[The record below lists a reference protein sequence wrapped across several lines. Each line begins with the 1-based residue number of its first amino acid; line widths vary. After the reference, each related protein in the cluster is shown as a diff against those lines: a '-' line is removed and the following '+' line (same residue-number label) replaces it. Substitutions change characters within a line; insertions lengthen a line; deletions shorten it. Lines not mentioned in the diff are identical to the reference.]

1 MLSHGS
7 TPFVGGKLL
16 ASVVAWS
23 AVTMLWPVPA
33 LPQPQIAASAAPAA
47 SPAAPSEAG
56 WIRERMPGAHL
67 TSVLAQDGEGAGTL
81 FGLNLYDRGYG
92 FGFSAVQV
100 TRSINAGATW
110 EVVDGDLRAG
120 IGSDHRIRAMALP
133 DPATLLAAFCARNG
147 GDPAMRVSYDGGH
160 AWSIVPS
167 PAACLV
173 VLYAGTD
180 LAGSLLAV
188 DEERGLWTAPGP
200 GSAWQRH
207 GTLPAQG
214 AVNVLPGSSPRLLFI
229 DQSQEHLFASD
240 DLGQSWSDIKPG
252 PGFSVQG
259 AVAFK
264 DGRTILVCSPSEGIL
279 SRSEDRGAT
288 WSVVATQQ
296 VCGEFVAEPARSSSF
311 ALLHNESLAT
321 FFDRGGASRTLRT
334 LPFVVAR
341 MLAVPGPSGT
351 RYLAFPAAAG
361 EPLRI
366 SDDHGVTWS
375 AVAQGPTAWAMGE
388 LSEGADGTVLAAP
401 DLLRGSSQA
410 LIWRQ
415 GEGWSV
421 APPEL
426 DFALSAVLSP
436 TEPGLGVALVYGDT
450 GILRTTDG
458 GRTWEASGAD
468 VIPDG
473 HGLWFGA
480 IWPHPSEGR
489 RFFSTVGT
497 FDANSDEYSTFLVS
511 EDGGLSWRV
520 PTGLGGKAV
529 GDVAFDPVDGLLGLA
544 SVSGDDGIFS
554 LPHLYGTADGG
565 LTWAVLPA
573 GSGHRF
579 GPVAVGGRHFY
590 ALDLS
595 SGMLRSDDAGSTWR
609 VVGPRLPFS
618 ERLRVDPADP
628 LHVLALSSGPGLIET
643 RDGWKS
649 WRIDPTFGYALGA
662 GDALFLASHPGALVV
677 SSYEY
682 GLRSRGW
689 HTESCAGSTGQLC
702 LGDRFTV
709 EALWRVHA
717 GRGGWGRATP
727 LTRDTG
733 FFWFFDAANLEI
745 ITKTLDGCAAF
756 DRLWF
761 FAAGL
766 TDVAT
771 TLTVR
776 DTWSGA
782 TRSYTNSGGT
792 AFAPVLDTGAFRT
805 CDAPG
810 PATASTSSGSR
821 IAPAPPRS
829 TPAAGCDGP
838 QSLCLRNGRFRV
850 EARWRTVSGASGSG
864 IPTSVTA
871 DTGFFW
877 FFTPNNVEVVVK
889 VLDGCA
895 LNGHFWVFSSGLTDV
910 EVTLMVTDTKTGVAH
925 EYRNPAGTPYRP
937 IQDTQ
942 AFATCSD

>member
-1 MLSHGS
+1 MQRQPSHHMLSRFIEG
-7 TPFVGGKLL
+7 
-16 ASVVAWS
+16 VVAWS
-23 AVTMLWPVPA
+23 AVMLLWPVAA
-33 LPQPQIAASAAPAA
+33 LPQPQSMFAST
-47 SPAAPSEAG
+47 APSEAG

-67 TSVLAQDGEGAGTL
+67 PGVLAQDGEGAGTL
-81 FGLNLYDRGYG
+81 FGLSLYDRGYG
-92 FGFSAVQV
+92 FGFSAFQV
-100 TRSINAGATW
+100 TRSIDAGGTW

-120 IGSDHRIRAMALP
+120 IDSDHRVRAVVLP

-147 GDPAMRVSYDGGH
+147 GDPTMRVSYDGGH
-160 AWSIVPS
+160 VWSSVPS

-173 VLYAGTD
+173 ALYAGAD
-180 LAGSLLAV
+180 LSGSLLAV
-188 DEERGLWTAPGP
+188 DEERGLWTAPTL

-207 GTLPAQG
+207 GTLPTQG
-214 AVNVLPGSSPRLLFI
+214 AVHVLPGSSPRLLFV
-229 DQSQEHLFASD
+229 DQGQERLLASD
-240 DLGQSWSDIKPG
+240 DLGQSWNDITPG
-252 PGFSVQG
+252 RVGFSVQQ

-264 DGRTILVCSPSEGIL
+264 DGRTILMCADSVGTF

-288 WSVVATQQ
+288 WSVLATVQR
-296 VCGEFVAEPARSSSF
+296 CGEFVAEPARSSSF
-311 ALLHNESLAT
+311 ALLHHESLAT
-321 FFDRGGASRTLRT
+321 FCEGGGASRTLRT
-334 LPFVVAR
+334 LPFAVAR

-375 AVAQGPTAWAMGE
+375 AVAQSPTTWAMGE
-388 LSEGADGTVLAAP
+388 LSEGADGAVLAAP

-415 GEGWSV
+415 GEGWAV
-421 APPEL
+421 APPAL
-426 DFALSAVLSP
+426 DSAISAVLSP
-436 TEPGLGVALVYGDT
+436 TEPGLGVALVHGDT

-458 GRTWEASGAD
+458 GRTWEVSSAD

-473 HGLWFGA
+473 HRLFFGLMWQ
-480 IWPHPSEGR
+480 HPTAGR

-497 FDANSDEYSTFLVS
+497 LDGADSIHATSLVS
-511 EDGGLSWRV
+511 EDGGLNWRE
-520 PTGLGGKAV
+520 PTGLAGRVV

-544 SVSGDDGIFS
+544 SVSGDDGSLS
-554 LPHLYGTADGG
+554 LPHLYGTSDGG
-565 LTWAVLPA
+565 LTWTLLPA

-590 ALDLS
+590 ALDRAS
-595 SGMLRSDDAGSTWR
+595 ASGMLRSDDAGSTWR
-609 VVGPRLPFS
+609 LVGPRPPYS
-618 ERLRVDPADP
+618 ERLRVDPVDP
-628 LHVLALSSGPGLIET
+628 LHVLALSSGAGIIET
-643 RDGWKS
+643 HDGWKS
-649 WRIDPTFGYALGA
+649 WHIDPTFGPALGA
-662 GDALFLASHPGALVV
+662 GDALFLASHPGALLV

-682 GLRSRGW
+682 GVRSRGW
-689 HTESCAGSTGQLC
+689 HTEGCASSTAQLC

-709 EALWRVHA
+709 EALWRVRA

-745 ITKTLDGCAAF
+745 IAKTLDGCAAF

-782 TRSYTNSGGT
+782 TRSYTNSGGA
-792 AFAPVLDTGAFRT
+792 AFPPVLDTGAFRT

-810 PATASTSSGSR
+810 PATASTSSVMQTAS
-821 IAPAPPRS
+821 AS
-829 TPAAGCDGP
+829 CDGP
-838 QSLCLRNGRFRV
+838 QSLCLRNQRFRV
-850 EARWRTVSGASGSG
+850 EARWRTASGASGSG
-864 IPTSVTA
+864 TPTAVTA
-871 DTGFFW
+871 DTGLFW
-877 FFTPNNVEVVVK
+877 FFAPNNVEVVVK
-889 VLDGCA
+889 VLDACA

-910 EVTLMVTDTKTGVAH
+910 EVTLIVTDTTTGVVR
-925 EYRNPAGTPYRP
+925 EYANPAGTPYRP

-942 AFATCSD
+942 AFSTCSG